1 MSMHI
6 GQLFAAGLLAAGLAA
21 ESAVSY
27 AAEHAEYADQQ
38 KANQHKDQQQ
48 SGVAG
53 KWTMT
58 VDAGPHGATAMALT
72 LKQDGTKV
80 SGTFASPHGDM
91 PVDGE
96 FVDGVLKLSTNGG
109 NADSQITFEATLK
122 DGKLSGYLSSQM
134 GDMKWTAERVNSSAG
149 L

>member
-6 GQLFAAGLLAAGLAA
+6 GQLLAAGLVAAAVGAEYTVPSAA
-21 ESAVSY
+21 EY
-27 AAEHAEYADQQ
+27 AEYADQQ
-38 KANQHKDQQQ
+38 KADQHKDQAQP
-48 SGVAG
+48 GVAG

-58 VDAGPHGATAMALT
+58 VDAGPHGATAMGLT
-72 LKQDGTKV
+72 LKQEGTKV

-134 GDMKWTAERVNSSAG
+134 GDMKWTAERVK
-149 L
+149 